1 MSDEFFD
8 DQFLAELEELA
19 DGQGPGGLGAETSAL
34 QARWQAFLDGPGDAP
49 LDEESFVALPPA
61 AFAERTNLLI
71 EICREAKGSGA
82 AQAVEAFVVFVQT
95 LVPALSAEGA
105 ALIKRFFFRLAPT
118 LLHVAWN
125 DFGATEGQ
133 RADGRLALREM
144 EKVLIEISDVKLA
157 PSESDLVFRSIDQM
171 AGFIVV
177 GDYAMASGIIS
188 TQLLSIIQRNKIARA
203 LYRLMEVEV
212 SVQNYLKDKL
222 GYSTPR
228 LRVPG
233 DLPHLGDYGP
243 LRCLREQMLGDESW
257 IIQVHI
263 PGLTRLRDVVL
274 RLIPQDSATT
284 FHDLRLDALGG
295 AVLEVPDGTYHI
307 GLIYEPEARPDAA

>member
-8 DQFLAELEELA
+8 DQFLSELEELA
-19 DGQGPGGLGAETSAL
+19 EGQGPGSLGAETTAL
-34 QARWQAFLDGPGDAP
+34 QVRWQAFLGGPGETP
-49 LDEESFVALPPA
+49 LDEETFVALPA
-61 AFAERTNLLI
+61 TGFAERTNLLI
-71 EICREAKGSGA
+71 EICREARGSGA

-105 ALIKRFFFRLAPT
+105 GLIKRFFFRLAPT

-125 DFGATEGQ
+125 DFGSSDSQ
-133 RADGRLALREM
+133 RADGRMALREM

-177 GDYAMASGIIS
+177 GDYSMAAGIIS

-212 SVQNYLKDKL
+212 SVQNYLKEKL

-233 DLPHLGDYGP
+233 DLPHLGEYGP

-274 RLIPQDSATT
+274 RLIPQESSTT
-284 FHDLRLDALGG
+284 LFDLRLDALGG
-295 AVLEVPDGTYHI
+295 AVLDVPDGTYHI
-307 GLIYEPEARPDAA
+307 GLIYEPEGRPGGA